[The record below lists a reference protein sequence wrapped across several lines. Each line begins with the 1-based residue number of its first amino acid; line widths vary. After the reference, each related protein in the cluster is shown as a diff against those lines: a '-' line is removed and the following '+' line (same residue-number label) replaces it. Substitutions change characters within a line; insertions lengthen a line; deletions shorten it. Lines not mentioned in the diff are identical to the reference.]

1 LNPSIFSKSLVL
13 GEITPY
19 PLNKKLIIPIDERW
33 INYFSSKNKNFK
45 VVINDSRIMLIGPKV
60 SRLDPTTKSP
70 ATKQETSDFD

>member
-1 LNPSIFSKSLVL
+1 MSKQTEL

-19 PLNKKLIIPIDERW
+19 SLNKKLILSIDGRW
-33 INYFSSKNKNFK
+33 ENYFISKNKNFK

-70 ATKQETSDFD
+70 ATKQEASDFD